1 MMRRDS
7 VGGVTEEPS
16 MKERM
21 LAGALYRADDAEL
34 VEDFRAAQRLTAE
47 LNRLDPDDHDRRRDL
62 LRELL
67 GSIGDDTEIRPPF
80 HCDYGI
86 HTRVGA
92 RVFANFGLT
101 ILDAAPVT
109 IGDDVQIGPNVQ
121 LVAATHPL
129 EPTPRREKWESAAP
143 ITLGD
148 NVWLGASVVV
158 CPGVTIG
165 ADSVVAAGAV
175 VTKNVPAGVLVA
187 GVPARVIRELPEPGN
202 T

>member
-1 MMRRDS
+1 
-7 VGGVTEEPS
+7 
-16 MKERM
+16 MKDRM
-21 LAGALYRADDAEL
+21 LAGELYRADDEEL
-34 VEDFRAAQRLTAE
+34 VRDFETAQRLTAAFNQSSVDE
-47 LNRLDPDDHDRRRDL
+47 PARRRDL

-187 GVPARVIRELPEPGN
+187 GVPARVIRELPDQPRN
-202 T
+202 N